1 MELAQVAGVDSR
13 ALVFLVILGPAL
25 GWVAFN
31 ILQPGLN
38 QLNDMQVK
46 NAKGKKSVPLG
57 LGLSAA
63 ALLGMPEQADA
74 ATELMQTAL
83 DARIV
88 IFGAFVPV
96 LGWVAYNILGPGL
109 NQLEDMQ
116 KAAAKK
122 KGVAAGVGLS
132 AAALLG
138 MPEQADAATE
148 LMQTALDA
156 RIVIFGA
163 FVPVLGWV
171 AYNILGPG
179 LNQLEDMQKA
189 AAKKKG
195 VAAGVGLSAA
205 ALLGM
210 PEQADAA
217 TELMQTALDARIVIF
232 GAFVPVLGWVAYN
245 ILGPGLNQLEDM
257 QKAAAK
263 KKGVAAGVG
272 LSAAALLGMPEQ
284 ADAATELMQTALDAR
299 IVIFGAF
306 VPVLGWVAYNILGPG
321 LNQLED
327 MQKAAAK
334 KKGVAA
340 GVGLSAAALLGMP
353 EQADAAT
360 ELMQTALDARIVI
373 FGAFVPVLGWVA
385 YNILGPGLNQLEDM
399 QKAAAKKKGVAA
411 GVGLSAA
418 ALLGMPEQADAAT
431 ELMQTALD
439 ARIVIFGAFVPVL
452 GWVAYNI
459 LGPGL
464 NQLEDMQKAA
474 AKKK

>member
-1 MELAQVAGVDSR
+1 MRIRVVSGGYADNRRIGCSRPAYLGVRCETDTRPLVPASLFSFPNAQTAALTLAGALSLGAQQASAAPVELAQVAGVDSR

-210 PEQADAA
+210 PSRLTPPLSSCRLLLTRASSSSVRSCLCSAGLRTTSSAPVSTSLRTCRGCRQE
-217 TELMQTALDARIVIF
+217 EGCRRRRWPLRRCPPRHAR
-232 GAFVPVLGWVAYN
+232 
-245 ILGPGLNQLEDM
+245 
-257 QKAAAK
+257 
-263 KKGVAAGVG
+263 AG
-272 LSAAALLGMPEQ
+272 
-284 ADAATELMQTALDAR
+284 
-299 IVIFGAF
+299 
-306 VPVLGWVAYNILGPG
+306 
-321 LNQLED
+321 
-327 MQKAAAK
+327 
-334 KKGVAA
+334 
-340 GVGLSAAALLGMP
+340 
-353 EQADAAT
+353 
-360 ELMQTALDARIVI
+360 
-373 FGAFVPVLGWVA
+373 
-385 YNILGPGLNQLEDM
+385 
-399 QKAAAKKKGVAA
+399 
-411 GVGLSAA
+411 
-418 ALLGMPEQADAAT
+418 
-431 ELMQTALD
+431 
-439 ARIVIFGAFVPVL
+439 
-452 GWVAYNI
+452 
-459 LGPGL
+459 
-464 NQLEDMQKAA
+464 
-474 AKKK
+474 